1 MEKNHAQYPYLYKR
15 KIQRFLRTS
24 CRFNG
29 SGFTRRCAK
38 YKQKSSVGCI
48 LKAERRRQ
56 RLLKSELV
64 RARLEIHGDQ
74 VRPRPLPAD
83 YRYLTIA
90 NELTALFQRYAG
102 RSRGAL
108 AAALRDYEGD
118 SLDYPVIRGLAAVI
132 EARCTFAS
140 PELTLTTEESSAPV
154 SPAELRADLFG
165 RGPVTHKPDMFS
177 QTTRQQALAEAAA
190 RLGLSVK
197 QVETALF
204 ADLPEEQILLDA
216 GEPIAP
222 GDLIARYNLEVA
234 RGILYWAREVRLV
247 VHDNYKDI
255 FKYVKLFKLMYG
267 ITPLQPPPYQ
277 GGGRR
282 EAPYEGRGRRGISS
296 HPYEGEGGRETPS
309 PPYEGGGRR
318 GASSHPYEGGGSKPE
333 GYHITLYGPIS
344 PFVKS
349 TIRYGVQFAKFLPAL
364 LLCQRWQME
373 ADVQPPGV
381 PSREPLRYRLDD
393 RTDLRTHFKASGPFD
408 SELEADFAAEF
419 EAKYGGAKR
428 KWELAREDELIVV
441 GDTVMIPDF
450 SFTHRKDGRRALLEI
465 VGFWHP
471 EYLRRKLQK
480 VRQAGRGDLIL
491 LVYQSA
497 NVAEGEFEAASA
509 GEVLTFTRKPILKEV
524 LAAVERCALPPTSGP
539 PSGEDRYLLN
549 ILG

>member
-1 MEKNHAQYPYLYKR
+1 
-15 KIQRFLRTS
+15 
-24 CRFNG
+24 
-29 SGFTRRCAK
+29 
-38 YKQKSSVGCI
+38 
-48 LKAERRRQ
+48 
-56 RLLKSELV
+56 LLKSELV
-64 RARLEIHGDQ
+64 RARLEIQGDQ
-74 VRPRPLPAD
+74 VRPRPLSAN

-108 AAALRDYEGD
+108 AEALRDYEGD
-118 SLDYPVIRGLAAVI
+118 SLDYPVIRGLAAVL

-140 PELTLTTEESSAPV
+140 PEPTLATEESSTRV
-154 SPAELRADLFG
+154 SPAGLRAGLFR
-165 RGPVTHKPDMFS
+165 RGPVTHKPDIFS
-177 QTTRQQALAEAAA
+177 QTTRQQALAEAAV
-190 RLGLSVK
+190 RLGLSVE

-267 ITPLQPPPYQ
+267 ITPLQPPPYE

-282 EAPYEGRGRRGISS
+282 DAPSTPCEGGGRRGVSS
-296 HPYEGEGGRETPS
+296 HAYEEEGGRDAPS

-318 GASSHPYEGGGSKPE
+318 GVSSHPYEGGGSKPE

-381 PSREPLRYRLDD
+381 PSREPLRYTLDD
-393 RTDLRTHFKASGPFD
+393 GTDLRTHFKASGPFD

-419 EAKYGGAKR
+419 ETKYGGAKR

-471 EYLRRKLQK
+471 DYLRRKLQK
-480 VRQAGRGDLIL
+480 VRQAGRSDLIL

-539 PSGEDRYLLN
+539 PSGEDSFMPTLPAGL
-549 ILG
+549 